1 MEWIQIEMVLCMYC
15 LQYLH
20 QYPCT
25 PVVVRD
31 GAPPAGA
38 ATPPLPRLMAWLGLV
53 QAQVYWMSSL
63 LSAAGHLEG
72 AAVQGRLQDTQVS
85 IFSSY
90 AVYYQF

>member
-63 LSAAGHLEG
+63 LSSHWSLGGCSNAGQTAGHPGLNF
-72 AAVQGRLQDTQVS
+72 Q
-85 IFSSY
+85 
-90 AVYYQF
+90 

>member
-63 LSAAGHLEG
+63 LSSHWSLGGCSSAGQTAGHPGLNF
-72 AAVQGRLQDTQVS
+72 Q
-85 IFSSY
+85 
-90 AVYYQF
+90 